1 MAYEGLVSV
10 IIPTYNRAY
19 CLARAVDSALA
30 QTYPHIEVILIDDGS
45 SDGTADMVAKR
56 YGADPRVRYHAQ
68 PNGGISNARNTGLA
82 RATGAYVA
90 FLDSDDEW
98 QPWKTE
104 LQIACMRA
112 HPELGMTWTDMVAI
126 DPDGNIVNPSYLRQM
141 YSAYR
146 WFPTNDD
153 LFHRSESLEAF
164 ASAPADTIRGRK
176 FYFGDIG
183 DEMIMGNLVHTSTV
197 IVARSRA
204 EEVGLFREDLR
215 FSGED
220 YEYHLRTCRLGPVG
234 YLDVASIRYQ
244 RGRSDQ
250 ATVPGNSI
258 HTASNFLR
266 IIQPYLDSPDQLTR
280 LSPQMQKE
288 VLAEAHAWVGE
299 CRFELGEM
307 GKARRHLLRSLLI
320 KRWQARTTRLLLGS
334 CLPPVLRQAARRLYR
349 VARRHSGA
357 ASRPDLR

>member
-250 ATVPGNSI
+250 GDCPGQF
-258 HTASNFLR
+258 H
-266 IIQPYLDSPDQLTR
+266 PYRKQLPTHHPAVSR
-280 LSPQMQKE
+280 LSRPT
-288 VLAEAHAWVGE
+288 HAAVSPR
-299 CRFELGEM
+299 CRRKSWPRPTPGWASVDSSWARW
-307 GKARRHLLRSLLI
+307 ARRD
-320 KRWQARTTRLLLGS
+320 AT
-334 CLPPVLRQAARRLYR
+334 CCVPY
-349 VARRHSGA
+349 
-357 ASRPDLR
+357 